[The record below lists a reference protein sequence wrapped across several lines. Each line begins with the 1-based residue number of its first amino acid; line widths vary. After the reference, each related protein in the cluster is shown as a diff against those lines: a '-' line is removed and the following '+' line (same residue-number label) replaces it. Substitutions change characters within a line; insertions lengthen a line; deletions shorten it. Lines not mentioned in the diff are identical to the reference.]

1 MAAVIMRSLFLVL
14 SILQVILVAQAFTSP
29 SVGGQTSRRAVT
41 TSTNYVDTL
50 GNLEDISGANHLMS
64 GLDEYE
70 DEDDDDDLDD
80 LDDEEFYENPMWPI
94 GVSKDDI
101 DILVKDILSDV
112 SINLPP
118 LPDVLERQ
126 VYMSTILLTLNAV
139 YRVVGDVHGKRL
151 WGHTFVLSRERC
163 DDLAAKNRQR
173 SLLDM
178 KTDVDEELLEE
189 VAGQLLR
196 NTAINQP
203 LVPDFIERQLYV
215 NCLKIIFR
223 ILNMLAA
230 SFRINLCG
238 HDLKLT
244 LERAQQPNVES
255 LKKIAVEAVSSPT
268 PIDRDVLQK
277 LARGKVF
284 SKTAG
289 TNSTGGAIW
298 KRGQQEFAV
307 QINTVLYSMILG
319 ILDDLLANTELELM
333 TDRISVDIVG
343 PKDLTK
349 KMPQRGRKN
358 KKKQRQP
365 QQQAQQSQGEEEE
378 GPPKK
383 RRKLPILTFVF
394 GTVFGLATGR
404 FLF

>member
-1 MAAVIMRSLFLVL
+1 MALVTMKSLFLAL
-14 SILQVILVAQAFTSP
+14 SILQVVLVAHGFTTP
-29 SVGGQTSRRAVT
+29 SLVGHARRSVA
-41 TSTNYVDTL
+41 TSTSGLYYLDTL
-50 GNLEDISGANHLMS
+50 SDLEVSGDNHLMS
-64 GLDEYE
+64 GLDEY
-70 DEDDDDDLDD
+70 DDDDDD

-94 GVSKDDI
+94 GVSKEDI
-101 DILVKDILSDV
+101 DILVEDILSDV

-126 VYMSTILLTLNAV
+126 VYLSTILLTLNGV
-139 YRVVGDVHGKRL
+139 YRLVGKVHGQRL
-151 WGHTFVLSRERC
+151 WKHTFVLSRERC
-163 DDLAAKNRQR
+163 SDLAAENRQA

-178 KTDVDEELLEE
+178 KTDVDEELLEQ
-189 VAGQLLR
+189 VAGQLLK
-196 NTAINQP
+196 NNAINQP

-244 LERAQQPNVES
+244 LEKAEQPNGDS
-255 LKKIAVEAVSSPT
+255 LKKIAFDAVSSPT
-268 PIDRDVLQK
+268 PIDRDVLQN
-277 LARGKVF
+277 LARAKVF

-307 QINTVLYSMILG
+307 QINTVLYSLILG

-333 TDRISVDIVG
+333 TDRITVDIVA
-343 PKDLTK
+343 PKDLTM
-349 KMPQRGRKN
+349 KMSERGRQK
-358 KKKQRQP
+358 KKKQRQTEP
-365 QQQAQQSQGEEEE
+365 QQSQAEEE
-378 GPPKK
+378 GPSKKK
-383 RRKLPILTFVF
+383 RKKLPAVFTFVV